1 MKHGTIKTLGVAA
14 AGAAMAAGT
23 AGTAAA
29 AEDLHTGRQFANI
42 AADTTNMTV
51 EDSAMDLPAN
61 VARAAHATTGALDRA
76 ERRAEEQGHE
86 KRQGLTDRLLGGLP
100 LRSGLPIGSEVP
112 VVSDLPVVGG
122 AAGGS
127 GNMSTSLKGDLA
139 GGGLPIDGV
148 PLDGGLPVGGLL

>member
-14 AGAAMAAGT
+14 AGAAMAAGA

-29 AEDLHTGRQFANI
+29 AEELHTGRQFANI

-61 VARAAHATTGALDRA
+61 VSRAAHATTGALDRA

-86 KRQGLTDRLLGGLP
+86 KRQGPVDRLLGGLP
-100 LRSGLPIGSEVP
+100 VNGGLPIGADVP
-112 VVSDLPVVGG
+112 VVGDLPVVGE
-122 AAGGS
+122 AVGS
-127 GNMSTSLKGDLA
+127 GNMSTSFKGDLA

-148 PLDGGLPVGGLL
+148 PLDGGLPIGL